1 MNINYIIQLISESVL
16 SIYPIIIKLSTLSIE
31 LNTFIRLS
39 SYFIISAFFANWNI
53 IKSIGFD
60 KILIL
65 SIVNVIHV
73 LTSYYGNR
81 NLNISLATPIFY
93 TYPFINLIFS
103 ILFLNETIPLSKF
116 LFSIPILFAIFNL
129 YKTNKITPNLQNF
142 NLGIPMIITSAITE
156 SILYILIK
164 NINIG
169 GNLWNNLFITNFLGA
184 ILYGIYYL
192 YNDGVSE
199 IKNALKD
206 NKKKELINL
215 ILINIFVGFFGYSF
229 RFYSIPLVQSYIYT
243 IISYFGIIMSVF
255 YSGLLNLETINQN
268 KIISIIIL
276 VLSLFG
282 MKII

>member
-1 MNINYIIQLISESVL
+1 MNINYIIQFISESVL
-16 SIYPIIIKLSTLSIE
+16 SFYPIIIKLSTLSVE

-39 SYFIISAFFANWNI
+39 SYFIISAFFANWSI
-53 IKSIGFD
+53 IQTIGIQ
-60 KILIL
+60 KILLL
-65 SIVNVIHV
+65 SVVNVIHV

-93 TYPFINLIFS
+93 SYPFINLLFS
-103 ILFLNETIPLSKF
+103 ILFLNETIPLNKF
-116 LFSIPILFAIFNL
+116 IFSVPILFAIYNL
-129 YKTNKITPNLQNF
+129 YKTNRNTINSQNF
-142 NLGIPMIITSAITE
+142 KLGIPMIITSAITE

-192 YNDGVSE
+192 YNDGTNE
-199 IKNALKD
+199 IKNALE
-206 NKKKELINL
+206 NKKNKELFYL
-215 ILINIFVGFFGYSF
+215 ILINVFVGFFGYSL
-229 RFYSIPLVQSYIYT
+229 RFHSIPLVKSDIYS
-243 IISYFGIIMSVF
+243 IISYSGIIMSIF
-255 YSGLLNLETINQN
+255 YSGVLKFETINQN
-268 KIISIIIL
+268 KILWITIL